1 MAIISHIR
9 RQYSTTTPPPHFI
22 LRQMLHRH
30 PTSHPRAS
38 AITTR
43 TYTDPNSHVVDSDA
57 IANLQAVAAGC
68 CSKPFKAFIA
78 PRPRRC
84 CLNPTEIEHLP
95 TLASTQLYL
104 PRQLIVFWCYG
115 FTFTSAVVQM
125 LVILD
130 NQLRYHLQ
138 FTCRLMMWLSLSD
151 NQEY

>member
-1 MAIISHIR
+1 MLITPISIWPSHLSPLTHHASTMAIISHIR

-30 PTSHPRAS
+30 PTSHHVAAQWRRCSSSPAPRAS

-68 CSKPFKAFIA
+68 CSKPSKAFIA

-95 TLASTQLYL
+95 SLASTQLYL
-104 PRQLIVFWCYG
+104 PRQLIVF
-115 FTFTSAVVQM
+115 
-125 LVILD
+125 
-130 NQLRYHLQ
+130 
-138 FTCRLMMWLSLSD
+138 
-151 NQEY
+151 